1 VDVKDVPDPSIAETL
16 YVTSFEESKDP
27 EITALCS
34 SYIDSETDLE
44 MATLKKSDS
53 ALTRS

>member
-1 VDVKDVPDPSIAETL
+1 MDVKDVPDPSNAETL